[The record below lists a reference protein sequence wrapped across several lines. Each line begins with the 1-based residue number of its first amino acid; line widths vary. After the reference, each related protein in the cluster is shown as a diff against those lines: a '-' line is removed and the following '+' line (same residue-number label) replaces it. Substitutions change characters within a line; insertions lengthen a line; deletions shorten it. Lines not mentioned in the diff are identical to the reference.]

1 MNLYKYYHQLKSSG
15 RVDEALT
22 LAYLLE
28 IEKYA
33 EVEQRTKKL
42 ISEGRLPKE
51 N

>member
-1 MNLYKYYHQLKSSG
+1 MDLIKYYTQLKREG

-28 IEKYA
+28 TEKRA

-42 ISEGRLPKE
+42 INEGKLPKE
-51 N
+51 K